1 MLQVSSS
8 SYSEYTDLLFFNLIA
23 SLHTLIIPYNNVVFR
38 NITEIRKHRLVCDVS
53 LFPYQFYI
61 SDILHNP
68 LLLSLLWIMC
78 CCLYSKGKNFRANHN
93 PLPKQLLIAS
103 RCCLYS
109 KGKNFRANHNVNGVI
124 VRMED
129 AVVYIAKVRILEQIT
144 TGICGTR
151 YSNCCCL
158 YSKGK
163 NFRANHNLLLNST
176 SAMYAVVYIAKVRIL
191 EQITTGWR
199 IAFGV
204 CWLLFI

>member
-1 MLQVSSS
+1 MLQVSNS
-8 SYSEYTDLLFFNLIA
+8 SYSEYADLLFFNFIA

-93 PLPKQLLIAS
+93 TVTIIFDIWL
-103 RCCLYS
+103 
-109 KGKNFRANHNVNGVI
+109 
-124 VRMED
+124 

-144 TGICGTR
+144 TQI
-151 YSNCCCL
+151 
-158 YSKGK
+158 
-163 NFRANHNLLLNST
+163 
-176 SAMYAVVYIAKVRIL
+176 
-191 EQITTGWR
+191 EQKEED
-199 IAFGV
+199 
-204 CWLLFI
+204 

>member
-61 SDILHNP
+61 SDISHNP

-93 PLPKQLLIAS
+93 QFV
-103 RCCLYS
+103 RY
-109 KGKNFRANHNVNGVI
+109 HI
-124 VRMED
+124 VTS

-144 TGICGTR
+144 TVGSMSVTV
-151 YSNCCCL
+151 S
-158 YSKGK
+158 
-163 NFRANHNLLLNST
+163 
-176 SAMYAVVYIAKVRIL
+176 V
-191 EQITTGWR
+191 
-199 IAFGV
+199 
-204 CWLLFI
+204 LLFI

>member
-61 SDILHNP
+61 SDISHNP

-93 PLPKQLLIAS
+93 FPAS
-103 RCCLYS
+103 
-109 KGKNFRANHNVNGVI
+109 VNLNSV
-124 VRMED
+124 

-144 TGICGTR
+144 TVLSWSR
-151 YSNCCCL
+151 EL
-158 YSKGK
+158 
-163 NFRANHNLLLNST
+163 
-176 SAMYAVVYIAKVRIL
+176 AK
-191 EQITTGWR
+191 
-199 IAFGV
+199 
-204 CWLLFI
+204 LLFI

>member
-61 SDILHNP
+61 SDISHNP

-93 PLPKQLLIAS
+93 ADGWQRS
-103 RCCLYS
+103 TS
-109 KGKNFRANHNVNGVI
+109 S
-124 VRMED
+124 

-144 TGICGTR
+144 TKHKR
-151 YSNCCCL
+151 S
-158 YSKGK
+158 
-163 NFRANHNLLLNST
+163 
-176 SAMYAVVYIAKVRIL
+176 
-191 EQITTGWR
+191 ITIR
-199 IAFGV
+199 P
-204 CWLLFI
+204 LLFI

>member
-53 LFPYQFYI
+53 LFPYQFYV
-61 SDILHNP
+61 SDTSHNP

-93 PLPKQLLIAS
+93 LHTLI
-103 RCCLYS
+103 
-109 KGKNFRANHNVNGVI
+109 HN
-124 VRMED
+124 EHH
-129 AVVYIAKVRILEQIT
+129 AVAYIAKVRILEQIT
-144 TGICGTR
+144 TWFLCSPEL
-151 YSNCCCL
+151 YCCCL

-163 NFRANHNLLLNST
+163 NFRANHNTKAILHRNQL
-176 SAMYAVVYIAKVRIL
+176 AVAYIAKVRIL
-191 EQITTGWR
+191 EQITTV
-199 IAFGV
+199 I
-204 CWLLFI
+204 

>member
-61 SDILHNP
+61 SDISHNP

-93 PLPKQLLIAS
+93 CSVRQHTLQSAVVYIAKVRILEQITTCS
-103 RCCLYS
+103 EQERSTVSCCLYS
-109 KGKNFRANHNVNGVI
+109 KGKNFRANHNKVRKNI
-124 VRMED
+124 VSGD

-144 TGICGTR
+144 T
-151 YSNCCCL
+151 
-158 YSKGK
+158 
-163 NFRANHNLLLNST
+163 
-176 SAMYAVVYIAKVRIL
+176 
-191 EQITTGWR
+191 
-199 IAFGV
+199 
-204 CWLLFI
+204 

>member
-93 PLPKQLLIAS
+93 SLFEYL
-103 RCCLYS
+103 
-109 KGKNFRANHNVNGVI
+109 ANAV
-124 VRMED
+124 

-144 TGICGTR
+144 TSLPHLLSVVR
-151 YSNCCCL
+151 CCL

-163 NFRANHNLLLNST
+163 NFRLKLC
-176 SAMYAVVYIAKVRIL
+176 
-191 EQITTGWR
+191 
-199 IAFGV
+199 F
-204 CWLLFI
+204 

>member
-78 CCLYSKGKNFRANHN
+78 CCLYCKGKNFRANHN
-93 PLPKQLLIAS
+93 KWKEIKQS
-103 RCCLYS
+103 
-109 KGKNFRANHNVNGVI
+109 GK
-124 VRMED
+124 
-129 AVVYIAKVRILEQIT
+129 AVAYIAKVRILEQTQLFMFI
-144 TGICGTR
+144 IKI
-151 YSNCCCL
+151 L
-158 YSKGK
+158 
-163 NFRANHNLLLNST
+163 
-176 SAMYAVVYIAKVRIL
+176 RIK
-191 EQITTGWR
+191 I
-199 IAFGV
+199 
-204 CWLLFI
+204 

>member
-8 SYSEYTDLLFFNLIA
+8 SYSEYTDLLFFNFIA

-61 SDILHNP
+61 SDISHNP

-93 PLPKQLLIAS
+93 TVAVKALWAS
-103 RCCLYS
+103 
-109 KGKNFRANHNVNGVI
+109 
-124 VRMED
+124 

-144 TGICGTR
+144 TLEVKEKFLN
-151 YSNCCCL
+151 SCCL

-163 NFRANHNLLLNST
+163 NFRANHNAKST
-176 SAMYAVVYIAKVRIL
+176 K
-191 EQITTGWR
+191 
-199 IAFGV
+199 
-204 CWLLFI
+204 